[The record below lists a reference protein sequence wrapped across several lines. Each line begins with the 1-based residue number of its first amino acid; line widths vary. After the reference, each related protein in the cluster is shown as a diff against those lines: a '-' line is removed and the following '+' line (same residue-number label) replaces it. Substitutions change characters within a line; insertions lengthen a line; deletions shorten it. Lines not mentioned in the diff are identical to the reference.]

1 MNIRKAIIP
10 AAGFGT
16 RFLPATKS
24 QPKEMLAVLDKPLIQ
39 YTVEEIVQSGI
50 QKIGVITSRGKASME
65 DHFDRSPELEQF
77 LEEKGKHDFFD
88 EVKKISNLADF
99 CYIRQRQ
106 ALGLGHAILMAEDYV
121 GQEPFC
127 VLLPDDIFD
136 CPVPCIKQL
145 VDAYSELKAPVIV
158 LGRVDEEGTKKYGI
172 IKPKQIS
179 ERVFQIED
187 MIEKPGPERAFSDLG
202 ILGRYV
208 FGPEIFDAIK
218 RTQPDKKGEIQ
229 ITDAIRLLLDE
240 QPIYG
245 YLFEGKRYDAGDKFG
260 FLEATLG
267 LALKRPEFS
276 EKLIDYLKTLKSI

>member
-1 MNIRKAIIP
+1 
-10 AAGFGT
+10 
-16 RFLPATKS
+16 
-24 QPKEMLAVLDKPLIQ
+24 MLAVLDKPLIQ
-39 YTVEEIVQSGI
+39 YTVEEIVQSGL
-50 QKIGVITSRGKASME
+50 QNIGIITSRGKSSME
-65 DHFDRSPELEQF
+65 DHFDHRPELEQF
-77 LEEKGKHDFFD
+77 LEEKGKLDFL
-88 EVKKISNLADF
+88 EEIKRISNLADF
-99 CYIRQRQ
+99 CYIRQKQ
-106 ALGLGHAILMAEDYV
+106 ALGLGHAILMAEEYV

-172 IKPKQIS
+172 IKPKQVS

-218 RTQPDKKGEIQ
+218 QTRPDKKGEIQ

-260 FLEATLG
+260 FLEATIG

-276 EKLIDYLKTLKSI
+276 QKLRDYLKTLKSV